1 MRAAFLIL
9 LLANLGFFAWW
20 RYGSPPDAAADP
32 APLARQIDPEKLK
45 IVAPKDLP
53 PPAPPKPVA
62 AVKPETPPPPP
73 AAPAVALKC
82 MEWGSFT
89 IADAPRA
96 EKALEPLA
104 LGARLGQRR
113 TEESAGWWVFIPPQA
128 RVPNAR
134 QTALKKAAELRAL
147 GVEDYF
153 IVQEEGQ
160 HRWAL
165 SLGVFRTEDAA
176 RARLAVLR
184 AQGVR
189 SAVVG
194 ARETVVAKVW
204 LQVRGVDPALEAKL
218 KELTAQVEST
228 ELRTCP

>member
-1 MRAAFLIL
+1 MRTAFLIL

-62 AVKPETPPPPP
+62 AVKPEPPPP

-113 TEESAGWWVFIPPQA
+113 SEESAGWWVFIPPQA
-128 RVPNAR
+128 RAANAR
-134 QTALKKAAELRAL
+134 QAALKKAAELRAL

-194 ARETVVAKVW
+194 ARETVVPKVW

-218 KELTAQVEST
+218 KELTVQVEST